1 VGATLDHADRLQPPP
16 LRLFRR
22 IVQAETGGGA
32 SGTTR
37 STPRG
42 VSPQNLHPN
51 VPEKWGDR
59 WLRNL
64 LTSQRAL
71 SYRTSE
77 MGICWPAKPAGVAD
91 FIRETKCSSAELQ
104 RHGLPT
110 AAELRR

>member
-1 VGATLDHADRLQPPP
+1 VGATLDHAGRLHPLP
-16 LRLFRR
+16 LRLFRH
-22 IVQAETGGGA
+22 ILEAEKGGRA

-42 VSPQNLHPN
+42 VSPQNLQPN

-71 SYRTSE
+71 SYRMPE
-77 MGICWPAKPAGVAD
+77 MGICWPAKRAGVAD
-91 FIRETKCSSAELQ
+91 FIRETKCS
-104 RHGLPT
+104 
-110 AAELRR
+110 